1 MDEANELIL
10 YQTEDGKT
18 RLECRFQT
26 ETLWLSLNQIS
37 ELFDRDKSVISKHL
51 KNIFEDGELDREA
64 VVANHATTASDGK
77 TYRVDYYNL
86 EAIFAVGY
94 RVRSPRAAQFRNWAT
109 AQLKEY
115 LTAGIML
122 DDERMKN
129 PDNSVLFERILAR
142 IRDIRSS
149 EKVFWR
155 KICDIYA
162 TSIDYDGKTETA
174 RQFFK
179 MVQNKMHWASHGSTA
194 AEVVHARIDASKP
207 HLGLTHFKGI
217 EPTKDEVSVAKNF
230 LTEDELNLL
239 NRIVTAYLEFA
250 EIQALNRRPMK
261 MADWSRKLDDFLQL
275 GDHEVL
281 THAGKISAEQAKEKA
296 HLEYDKFRKVIDAQP
311 SQIDKDLEAALKK
324 LPKPR
329 KPSA

>member
-1 MDEANELIL
+1 MDESNELII

-37 ELFDRDKSVISKHL
+37 ELFDRDKSVVSKHL
-51 KNIFEDGELDREA
+51 KNIFEDGELGRDS
-64 VVANHATTASDGK
+64 VVANHATTAADGK
-77 TYRVDYYNL
+77 SYRVDFYNL
-86 EAIFAVGY
+86 EAIFSVGY
-94 RVRSPRAAQFRNWAT
+94 RVRSARGAQFRNWAT
-109 AQLKEY
+109 VHLKEF
-115 LTAGIML
+115 LTAGVML

-129 PDNSVLFERILAR
+129 PNESVLFERLLTR

-155 KICDIYA
+155 KICDIYS

-174 RQFFK
+174 RKFFK

-194 AEVVHARIDASKP
+194 AEVIHGRIDASKP
-207 HLGLTHFKGI
+207 HLGLTSFKGV
-217 EPTKDEVSVAKNF
+217 EPTRSEAFVAKNF
-230 LTEDELNLL
+230 LAENELNLL

-250 EIQALNRRPMK
+250 ELQALNRRPMK
-261 MADWSRKLDDFLQL
+261 MGDWASKLDDFLKL
-275 GDHEVL
+275 GDHDLL
-281 THAGKISAEQAKEKA
+281 THAGKISAKQAKEKA

-311 SQIDKDLEAALKK
+311 SQIDKDLEEALKK
-324 LPKPR
+324 ISK
-329 KPSA
+329 S